1 MPKALRWAGFLIGGL
16 ALIAVGAALFVWAA
30 SDVKLSEAT
39 PKPERLATP
48 TPAQLADGPRQLHV
62 LGCLSCHGKMLQG
75 DLFMDEPGL
84 AKIYAPNLTQV
95 AAKASDQ
102 QLARAIRQGI
112 GYNRR
117 PLLVMPSEG
126 YQFLTDSEVAA
137 LISAI
142 RTFPKSGRETPVASF
157 GLKGRVGLAIGKFHT
172 APELVETYRKSPIA
186 DFGPQFAAGRHI
198 VSVNCAECHGPNLEG
213 KEVKPGSVAPDLS
226 IAGAYDLGQFKT
238 LLRTGVPPGGK
249 KLGMMASVARN
260 DFSHLKD
267 EEIAAIHAY
276 LVERAQRAP

>member
-1 MPKALRWAGFLIGGL
+1 MAKVLRWAAYLVGGV
-16 ALIAVGAALFVWAA
+16 AVIAVGTTLFVWAA
-30 SDVKLSEAT
+30 SDGKLSEITAH
-39 PKPERLATP
+39 PERLATP
-48 TPAQLADGPRQLHV
+48 TAAQLADGPRQLHV
-62 LGCLSCHGKMLQG
+62 LGCLSCHGDLLQG

-95 AAKASDQ
+95 AANASDQ
-102 QLARAIRQGI
+102 QLAQAIRQGI
-112 GYNRR
+112 GYNGRA
-117 PLLVMPSEG
+117 LLIMPSEG
-126 YQFLTDSEVAA
+126 YQFMTDAEVAA

-142 RTFPKSGRETPVASF
+142 RTLPKGGREMPKASI
-157 GLKGRVGLAIGKFHT
+157 GIKGRVGLALGKFHT

-186 DFGPQFAAGRHI
+186 DFGQQFAAGRHI
-198 VSVNCAECHGPNLEG
+198 VSVNCAECHGPNLKG
-213 KEVKPGSVAPDLS
+213 QEVKPGSVAPDLS
-226 IAGAYDLGQFKT
+226 IAGAYDLNQFKT